1 MEIFFGQI
9 KVSRQLLYGLEPF
22 IYTKEKTLY
31 IIALVPA
38 FFITSVLRSFL
49 FYDPTIGFGLD
60 IVTSDIIGIV
70 IAILITILFFVVMK
84 NKNCLNLNNWRS

>member
-1 MEIFFGQI
+1 MEIFFLGKSKYRGNCFMDWNRLYQ
-9 KVSRQLLYGLEPF
+9 KNPLYYCVSTCVFHNICSRVFP
-22 IYTKEKTLY
+22 
-31 IIALVPA
+31 
-38 FFITSVLRSFL
+38 

-84 NKNCLNLNNWRS
+84 NNKELPKSE